1 MILPDV
7 RAAAE
12 RIRGHV
18 LRTPVYE
25 VAPGLF
31 FKLEQ
36 LQHSGSFK
44 VRGAFN
50 RILSAGKLPEAG
62 VIAASGGNHGLAVAY
77 AARSLGVRAEI
88 FVPTVTSPVKVAGL
102 RALGAHITQTGSI
115 YSEAAEAA
123 AKRAAETGALEVHA
137 YDQPEVVAG
146 QGTVGLEIMEQ
157 TGGVD
162 TILVAV
168 GGGGLIAGI
177 TLGSGALRVEGVQEA
192 GTATGQPGIVSA
204 TATEG
209 GTVSDAGNARGAVGE
224 ARGEAGNVRGAGGE
238 ARGEAGNVRG
248 AGGNARGAVGEARGE
263 AGKARGEAGEARG
276 EAGNAHG
283 VAGSARGSAGEIGRE
298 GGSRVLRGEGGPRVV
313 AVEPELTHA
322 MHSALEAGRPV
333 PVKVSGVGA
342 DALGAT
348 KVGVLAY
355 DIVSRAGVESVLV
368 SDEAIIEAR
377 RTLWEEHRLAVEH
390 AGATAYAALLAGAYV
405 PELGERVAVLVCG
418 SNTDPATLVQR
429 QG

>member
-1 MILPDV
+1 MIFPDV

-50 RILSAGKLPEAG
+50 RILSAGSVPEAG

-102 RALGAHITQTGSI
+102 RALGADITQTGSI

-123 AKRAAETGALEVHA
+123 AKRAAESGALEVHA

-146 QGTVGLEIMEQ
+146 QGTVGLEIVEQ

-177 TLGSGALRVEGVQEA
+177 VLGSSALPTARQAAAKTGPA
-192 GTATGQPGIVSA
+192 MDSGTLPT
-204 TATEG
+204 
-209 GTVSDAGNARGAVGE
+209 
-224 ARGEAGNVRGAGGE
+224 
-238 ARGEAGNVRG
+238 
-248 AGGNARGAVGEARGE
+248 
-263 AGKARGEAGEARG
+263 AGKGDAKT
-276 EAGNAHG
+276 
-283 VAGSARGSAGEIGRE
+283 
-298 GGSRVLRGEGGPRVV
+298 GPRVV

-322 MHSALEAGRPV
+322 LHSALEAGRPV
-333 PVKVSGVGA
+333 PVEVSGVGA

-348 KVGVLAY
+348 KVGALAY
-355 DIVSRAGVESVLV
+355 DIVSRAGVASVLV

-377 RTLWEEHRLAVEH
+377 RTLWEKYRLAVEH

-405 PELGERVAVLVCG
+405 PEPGERVAVLVCG
-418 SNTDPATLVQR
+418 SNTDPATLAQPR
-429 QG
+429 E